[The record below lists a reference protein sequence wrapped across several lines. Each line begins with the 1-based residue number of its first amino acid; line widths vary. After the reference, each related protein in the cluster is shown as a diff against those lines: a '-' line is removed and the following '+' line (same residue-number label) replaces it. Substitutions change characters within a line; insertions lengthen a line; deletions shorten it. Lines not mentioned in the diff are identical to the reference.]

1 MAPGQAVVTVHRQ
14 GVAYPACAVGHLL
27 VGSQFSRHSALR
39 GADAHTPAAHRH
51 LGALALL
58 THLELGA
65 EHPHFAAGSV
75 HQERLTG
82 MRNLEECRAMQQP
95 HTALTLGEID
105 RNGAT
110 CIKRYL

>member
-1 MAPGQAVVTVHRQ
+1 MRRAH
-14 GVAYPACAVGHLL
+14 
-27 VGSQFSRHSALR
+27 
-39 GADAHTPAAHRH
+39 AHTPAAHRH

-65 EHPHFAAGSV
+65 KHPHFAAGSF

-82 MRNLEECRAMQQP
+82 MGNLEERRAMQQP

-110 CIKRYL
+110 GIKRHL